1 MISSAVCWSLWKL
14 RNSAC
19 FQGVAWWSMKAVWQR
34 VLPMLK
40 CWKVLVPLKMMAGF
54 EGVISSLEVAAWR
67 PEQITDGRTIQNA
80 GPGDGGTWFQFQPP

>member
-1 MISSAVCWSLWKL
+1 
-14 RNSAC
+14 
-19 FQGVAWWSMKAVWQR
+19 
-34 VLPMLK
+34 
-40 CWKVLVPLKMMAGF
+40 MMAGF